1 MEEFSPVVD
10 NASGRHPSRLAMKV
24 PTRLGAL
31 GVEVTG
37 AGPDTILWSSM
48 FVDRTSWD
56 RLVPLLPDR
65 RLILVDGPG
74 LGRSDAL
81 RTRTSIAEAADA
93 ALDLLAA
100 LRADGMISQEAP
112 AWVGNAFGGH
122 VGFELAV
129 QPGVLSSL
137 VAISAP
143 PEPIPAALRRQ
154 IRMLRPLLQLVGPA
168 GPVRAAI
175 LSGMVTEAAANDP
188 VVRELVEA
196 SLARPTRRSLTLALD
211 SFILDR
217 ADVTGHLSRIAVPA
231 LYLAG
236 DDRGDW
242 SPVDAARA
250 AESTPRAESVTIERA
265 RTLLPLEQ
273 PHAVAVALRAF
284 WAEVEQRLACTA
296 HESCPSDRIST

>member
-1 MEEFSPVVD
+1 MTELPTTTDQTSRKHRH
-10 NASGRHPSRLAMKV
+10 GRQMRV

-48 FVDRTSWD
+48 FVDSTSWD
-56 RLVPLLPDR
+56 RLVPLLPGR

-74 LGRSDAL
+74 LGHSDAL
-81 RTRTSIAEAADA
+81 RARTSIAVAADA
-93 ALDLLAA
+93 ARDLLAA
-100 LRADGMISQEAP
+100 LRVHGVMGPEAP

-129 QPGVLSSL
+129 GAGVLSSL

-143 PEPIPAALRRQ
+143 PEPIPAAMRWQ
-154 IRMLRPLLQLVGPA
+154 IRMLRPLLRLA
-168 GPVRAAI
+168 GPVGPVRSAI
-175 LSGMVTEAAANDP
+175 LSAMVTDAAGNDP
-188 VVRELVEA
+188 DLRALVEA
-196 SLARPTRRSLTLALD
+196 SLARPTRRSLALAVD

-217 ADVTGHLSRIAVPA
+217 GDVTGHLPQITVPA

-242 SPVDAARA
+242 NPEDAARA
-250 AESTPRAESVTIERA
+250 AASTPKADVVTINDA

-273 PHAVAVALRAF
+273 PRAVAAALQAF
-284 WAEVEQRLACTA
+284 WDDVE
-296 HESCPSDRIST
+296 S